1 MVILSKSWIGNI
13 VVKLFTTIG
22 VNLLRHMLRIFRN
35 IPEEFL
41 GIVPRKFP
49 GIGSEELLVGNYQE
63 FSQILSTFSLV
74 YCRIGNKKFTGIGYK
89 KFLG

>member
-1 MVILSKSWIGNI
+1 
-13 VVKLFTTIG
+13 
-22 VNLLRHMLRIFRN
+22 
-35 IPEEFL
+35 L

-63 FSQILSTFSLV
+63 FSQILLKFSLV
-74 YCRIGNKKFTGIGYK
+74 FCRIVNKKFTEIGYK

>member
-1 MVILSKSWIGNI
+1 MLSYSLLLVLVSEFTQAYAENISKYSWEILEKI
-13 VVKLFTTIG
+13 
-22 VNLLRHMLRIFRN
+22 
-35 IPEEFL
+35 L

-63 FSQILSTFSLV
+63 FSQILLKFSLV
-74 YCRIGNKKFTGIGYK
+74 FCRIVNKKFTEIGYK